1 MALKSISELSKVI
14 ASIKSSGARLDKAIQ
29 SAAVQAIGYSVV
41 HRDVRPAN
49 DLYNAMPNGS
59 RRASLV
65 AFLEKHGNFCYMT
78 TEKSFQFFENNNAQF
93 DDVAEKELLSTP
105 WHEAKKEVIVS
116 EYDVDKSF
124 QRFLKQVEKAIA
136 DGVEVKGIEKFKA
149 LKEANAKY
157 ESDLIV
163 EGL

>member
-29 SAAVQAIGYSVV
+29 SASVNAIGYSVL
-41 HRDVRPAN
+41 HNDIRPAN

-65 AFLEKHGNFCYMT
+65 AYLEKHGNLCYMT
-78 TEKSFQFFENNNAQF
+78 TEKRFAFFENNNAQF
-93 DDVAEKELLSTP
+93 DDLTEKELLSTP
-105 WHEAKKEVIVS
+105 WHEAKKEVITS

-124 QRFLKQVEKAIA
+124 ARFIKQVEKALA
-136 DGVEVKGIEKFKA
+136 DGVEVKGIEKFKV

-157 ESDLIV
+157 ESELIV
-163 EGL
+163 AGL